1 MVMQLF
7 SIFSN
12 LYFLY
17 TLKNIYK
24 ITSYLYINTGMNKH
38 DKIFIKESYKVTFS
52 NNMKALNID
61 NTTID
66 EIYDE
71 FVDTLLK

>member
-1 MVMQLF
+1 
-7 SIFSN
+7 
-12 LYFLY
+12 
-17 TLKNIYK
+17 
-24 ITSYLYINTGMNKH
+24 MNKH
-38 DKIFIKESYKVTFS
+38 DEIFIKESYKVTFS